1 MTNTALAFLGYVG
14 WMLILTLAIA
24 GQRSFLTLSGQR
36 AANSFD
42 PSGSDVSPFAGRLC
56 RTHAN
61 GYEHFP
67 IIGGLLLFAL
77 ATGQTA
83 VTDPLALTMLAARIL
98 QGGVHLAS
106 TSVVAV
112 FARFG
117 FFVVQV
123 AIAAYWT
130 WTFLTRAA
138 A

>member
-1 MTNTALAFLGYVG
+1 MTNTGLALLGYIG

-24 GQRSFLTLSGQR
+24 GQRSFLTLSGLR

-42 PSGSDVSPFAGRLC
+42 PSGNDVSPFAGRLC

-67 IIGGLLLFAL
+67 IICGLLLFSL

-83 VTDPLALTMLAARIL
+83 ITDPLALTLLAARVL
-98 QGGVHLAS
+98 QGAVHLVS

-130 WTFLTRAA
+130 WTFLAGA
-138 A
+138 GG